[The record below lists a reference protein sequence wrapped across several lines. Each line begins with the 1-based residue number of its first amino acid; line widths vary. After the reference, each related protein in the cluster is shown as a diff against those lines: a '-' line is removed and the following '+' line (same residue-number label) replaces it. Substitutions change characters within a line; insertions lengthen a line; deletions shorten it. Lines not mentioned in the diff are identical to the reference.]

1 MTHVITTT
9 FKTAL
14 FTTCALAL
22 TACGD
27 DPQPGTLAVS
37 VWGEGFI
44 EEGIPADEL
53 IDGWAIGFDAFVVS
67 IGNTVGRAGEDG
79 TDVGDPT
86 FRLVDLAQPTAG
98 AGHALVELADAPPG
112 YYDHFGYELRAAPN
126 PIAVNVDAT
135 TAAAMTAGGYSVWVR
150 GQATKGAE
158 TRTFDWGFTTKL
170 TFLHCDLGG
179 DVDGNTLAAR
189 ATIHADH
196 LFYDDAVSD
205 EPNVAFQ
212 LIADADGADG
222 TTADGAITFA
232 ELAAV
237 DLRGQARYQVGSLRD
252 PAGAAIVNLAQYIVH
267 QVTTVGHIN
276 GEGHCEDVVAQP

>member
-1 MTHVITTT
+1 MSRML
-9 FKTAL
+9 TATL
-14 FTTCALAL
+14 ASTVAL
-22 TACGD
+22 TLPACAS
-27 DPQPGTLAVS
+27 DPSPGTLAVS

-44 EEGIPADEL
+44 EDGIPADEL

-79 TDVGDPT
+79 TDVGDPA
-86 FRLVDLAQPTAG
+86 FRLVDLAQPTGG
-98 AGHALVELADAPPG
+98 AGHPLVQLTDAPG
-112 YYDHFGYELRAAPN
+112 GTYDHFGYELRAEPTAT
-126 PIAVNVDAT
+126 ALNVDAA
-135 TAAAMTAGGYSVWVR
+135 TAAAMAAGGYSLWVR
-150 GQATKGAE
+150 GAATKGAE
-158 TRTFDWGFTTKL
+158 SRTFDWGFTTKL

-179 DVDGNTLAAR
+179 EVDGNTLAAR

-222 TTADGAITFA
+222 TTADGAITMA

-252 PAGAAIVNLAQYIVH
+252 PAGAAIVNLGQYLIH

-276 GEGHCEDVVAQP
+276 GEGHCEESIARP